1 MDNFD
6 ARQALETFLRNRH
19 AGTFFPKEWEGSL
32 LLEEAYAVQLALVQ
46 HHASEGRRQIGWKVG
61 LTATPIQD
69 QFSVHE
75 PGFGFLLDDGLH
87 SSGDAIPHD
96 SLIAPGFENELCV
109 TRGTDL
115 AGPGA
120 TRADAEAAISTVAP
134 AFELVETRGNF
145 TGHLEMVVPD
155 NLQQKGVILGTPIRL
170 RDAPDLDGVKLT
182 VFING
187 IIVDIATGDAVLGHP
202 VNSITWLANQLAE
215 HGKSLAAGDLVMTGS
230 FTRQYAIS
238 RGDTIRSEFA
248 GVGAVEATFP

>member
-6 ARQALETFLRNRH
+6 ARQALETFLRNRQ

-46 HHASEGRRQIGWKVG
+46 HHKTEGRRQIGWKVG

-75 PGFGFLLDDGLH
+75 PGFGFLLEDGLH
-87 SSGDAIPHD
+87 SSGDSIPHGT
-96 SLIAPGFENELCV
+96 LIGPGFENELCV
-109 TRGTDL
+109 TMATDL

-120 TRADAEAAISTVAP
+120 TRAQAEAAISTVAP
-134 AFELVETRGNF
+134 AFELVETRGDF

-155 NLQQKGVILGTPIRL
+155 NLQQKGVILGTPIRMA
-170 RDAPDLDGVKLT
+170 DAPDLDGVKLT

-187 IIVDIATGDAVLGHP
+187 VIVDIATGDAVLGHP
-202 VNSITWLANQLAE
+202 VNSVTWLANRLAE

-230 FTRQYAIS
+230 FTRQYAIGP
-238 RGDTIRSEFA
+238 GDTIRSEFE
-248 GVGAVEATFP
+248 GVGAVEANFP